1 MSTRTKKWLFLRDSH
16 CGEVAF
22 RGGFEVVCNN
32 LLQFPFISPVFADKP
47 DCELCKSVKKIA
59 ARSSANL
66 TKAAFK
72 RRYYDTGYPVL
83 VRNMPAYGDT
93 EHSFEKFMTFFKEN
107 QADLELDACE
117 FYTNGALNESVKS
130 LTEFLAEWNHYQA
143 AGKTISWLVINFLK
157 IQSLVPSTNYGFGR
171 IPF

>member
-1 MSTRTKKWLFLRDSH
+1 MVH
-16 CGEVAF
+16 
-22 RGGFEVVCNN
+22 
-32 LLQFPFISPVFADKP
+32 FPFISPVFAEEP

-66 TKAAFK
+66 TKATFK
-72 RRYYDTGYPVL
+72 RRYYDTAYPVL

-107 QADLELDACE
+107 QADLEHDACE

-130 LTEFLAEWNHYQA
+130 LTEFLAEWSHYEA
-143 AGKTISWLVINFLK
+143 AGKIISWLV
-157 IQSLVPSTNYGFGR
+157 NY
-171 IPF
+171 

>member
-1 MSTRTKKWLFLRDSH
+1 M
-16 CGEVAF
+16 
-22 RGGFEVVCNN
+22 
-32 LLQFPFISPVFADKP
+32 
-47 DCELCKSVKKIA
+47 KKIA

-66 TKAAFK
+66 TKATFK

-107 QADLELDACE
+107 QADLEHDACE

-143 AGKTISWLVINFLK
+143 AGKTISWLVTLLIFQKFKAFVLGQFLFEGLPTQPSLSSSSYGDLFASCREKRGGGIKERRVGMERWK
-157 IQSLVPSTNYGFGR
+157 IGGR
-171 IPF
+171 GNERRGEEVDKRK

>member
-1 MSTRTKKWLFLRDSH
+1 M
-16 CGEVAF
+16 
-22 RGGFEVVCNN
+22 
-32 LLQFPFISPVFADKP
+32 
-47 DCELCKSVKKIA
+47 KKIA

-107 QADLELDACE
+107 QADLEHDACE

-143 AGKTISWLVINFLK
+143 AGKTISWLVINFLFWE
-157 IQSLVPSTNYGFGR
+157 NCF
-171 IPF
+171 